1 GRGPAGGDAGRDRGA
16 VAPLR
21 RPPRSRRPLAR
32 RRPRRVARRH
42 RTLGIGQDD
51 APQHPRRPRPAE
63 RRLRAG
69 RRHRSR
75 RAVRPRPGRLPA
87 ADDRPDLPAVPSDPV
102 PDRARERHARPVR
115 PQHDR
120 PRRGGGGARGSG
132 ARWPAPPPAEPA
144 LGRRAAESLHRP
156 RPDQPPAADPRRRA
170 DRQPGRG
177 QRGGRDAPA
186 HRPPQGRPY
195 PRFDHP
201 RAGDRRARRP
211 RDPARARP
219 ARPSGRDRRG
229 RGADPRRA
237 LAAARRGRRDR
248 LGRPARRRRSPR
260 PRLPRLPRIAHRP
273 DRQRP
278 SPRRCRRP
286 ARAPGRAAPRPH
298 PRPRRSGLRPGKADR
313 RRLRGPGLHLPG
325 SPRRMPARPAHPAR
339 PLLPGGRRPGGGGRA
354 MTGWLLLAAFANAL
368 LGAPATGPDEQSPRP
383 PASAPRPTEAVL
395 ARRLASMGTT
405 LDLTVLA
412 VDRPAAV
419 AASERAVEALE
430 AAERRLS
437 TWRDDTELAAVNRA
451 PVGAPVPLSKE
462 LARDLA
468 AALDCA
474 RETGGAFDPTVG
486 ALVAAWGLRHGGRHP
501 SDPEIEAAL
510 RATGFA

>member
-1 GRGPAGGDAGRDRGA
+1 
-16 VAPLR
+16 
-21 RPPRSRRPLAR
+21 
-32 RRPRRVARRH
+32 
-42 RTLGIGQDD
+42 
-51 APQHPRRPRPAE
+51 
-63 RRLRAG
+63 
-69 RRHRSR
+69 
-75 RAVRPRPGRLPA
+75 
-87 ADDRPDLPAVPSDPV
+87 
-102 PDRARERHARPVR
+102 
-115 PQHDR
+115 
-120 PRRGGGGARGSG
+120 
-132 ARWPAPPPAEPA
+132 
-144 LGRRAAESLHRP
+144 
-156 RPDQPPAADPRRRA
+156 
-170 DRQPGRG
+170 
-177 QRGGRDAPA
+177 
-186 HRPPQGRPY
+186 
-195 PRFDHP
+195 
-201 RAGDRRARRP
+201 
-211 RDPARARP
+211 
-219 ARPSGRDRRG
+219 
-229 RGADPRRA
+229 
-237 LAAARRGRRDR
+237 
-248 LGRPARRRRSPR
+248 
-260 PRLPRLPRIAHRP
+260 
-273 DRQRP
+273 
-278 SPRRCRRP
+278 
-286 ARAPGRAAPRPH
+286 
-298 PRPRRSGLRPGKADR
+298 
-313 RRLRGPGLHLPG
+313 
-325 SPRRMPARPAHPAR
+325 
-339 PLLPGGRRPGGGGRA
+339 

-510 RATGFA
+510 RATGFASLSVDPQAAPPVAIRRLAGLAIEEGGFGKGAGLADAIAALSQAPGARAALLDLGGQVAVWESPGKIQKTPWKVAIADPDRRNRPVLEVVLGGGSLSTSGNGERGMMVGGERIGHILDPRTGRPAPDFGSLTVFAADPLRADCLSTGLFVLGPEAALAFAAAHPGVEVIALVRDPSGRRLTARVSSGLAGRIKTLAPDGVKLEIARPGAKKSKLSGGPVAPRGAAFVVAGKQNRRGAGPWVAPWRTRPLP